1 LNPAATALRPVKLDA
16 HVLRYPVATPVRT
29 SFGVMHDRPALLVRA
44 EDADGAHGWGEVWCN
59 FPSCGAEHRA
69 RLVESVLAPLL
80 CGATFASPRAA
91 FDHLSASTAV
101 LALQSGEPGPIAQ
114 AIAGID
120 LALWDLLA
128 RREGQPLWQ
137 LLGGASDRVAVYAS
151 GINPEAPE
159 ALVARKRAE
168 GHRAFKLKVGFGA
181 ARDLANLGRVRDA
194 AGPGA
199 ALMVDANQA
208 WDLPAALD
216 MARQLEPFGLRWIEE
231 PLRADRPWSEW
242 QALREGGVTPLAAG
256 ENLAGEA
263 AFEALLTS
271 AAVKVV
277 QPDVAK
283 WGGISGCLPVIRRI
297 HAEGL
302 RHCPHYLGAGI
313 GLLHSAHLLAATGG
327 DGLLEVDANDNPLRS
342 LLCAGLNRI
351 EDGSARLGDLSGI
364 GVEPDI
370 DALREVCAAR

>member
-1 LNPAATALRPVKLDA
+1 
-16 HVLRYPVATPVRT
+16 VLRYPVATPVRT

-44 EDADGAHGWGEVWCN
+44 EGADGAHGWGEVWCN

-271 AAVKVV
+271 AAVQVV

>member
-120 LALWDLLA
+120 LALWDVLA

-364 GVEPDI
+364 GVEPNI